1 MWNRRTFL
9 VALGTIAFCVP
20 NSSAQQHSG
29 KPSRIG
35 WLVPTTQAEWDGLLE
50 EYRRGMRELGYIE
63 GRTVETEYLYADG
76 HFERLP
82 DLAAELVEHKVD
94 LIVTASTPAI
104 IAAKGATQKI
114 PIVFAASSDPI
125 STGVVASLAHPGG
138 NITGLSLMA
147 SDLSAKRLELLHT
160 LVPSVSNIA
169 VLWDSSNPGMALRVR
184 ETRAAA
190 EQSKIVFFDAGAH
203 DLDELAAMFTE
214 LSKRKPLAL
223 VVTAEPFTM
232 EHRSRILDFMGRNAI
247 PAMYED
253 GRFVE
258 AGGLMSYGPNLG
270 DIFRRSASYVDK
282 ILKGANPANL
292 PVEQPT
298 KFDLV
303 INLNAAKALGLTIPD
318 SILVR
323 ADKVIQ

>member
-1 MWNRRTFL
+1 M
-9 VALGTIAFCVP
+9 
-20 NSSAQQHSG
+20 
-29 KPSRIG
+29 
-35 WLVPTTQAEWDGLLE
+35 
-50 EYRRGMRELGYIE
+50 
-63 GRTVETEYLYADG
+63 
-76 HFERLP
+76 
-82 DLAAELVEHKVD
+82 
-94 LIVTASTPAI
+94 
-104 IAAKGATQKI
+104 
-114 PIVFAASSDPI
+114 
-125 STGVVASLAHPGG
+125 
-138 NITGLSLMA
+138 
-147 SDLSAKRLELLHT
+147 
-160 LVPSVSNIA
+160 
-169 VLWDSSNPGMALRVR
+169 
-184 ETRAAA
+184 
-190 EQSKIVFFDAGAH
+190 FFDAGAH

-247 PAMYED
+247 PAVYED